1 MSTKKSASSKTKGSP
16 AKSSASKNG
25 KSSGMRELDTD
36 MVLNDAVVI
45 ISLLVAVILLLSN
58 LGMCGPVGVWLKAF
72 QTGLLGV
79 MGYVFP
85 IWLFAAITLIISNGA
100 SPRAVVIVI
109 SSFMAMLALG
119 GLIHLLAGRSFDE
132 IASLTELYTLGEGG
146 GLLGGLLGGG
156 LATVIGYAGAFLV
169 CGAILIVSLVV
180 VTGRSFVGAV
190 KKGGG
195 EAYAHARTGAMHMH
209 EEHLIKAEERKR
221 RKELAKL
228 ANIDLKAQGAAS
240 GSDSSIYSDDGMA
253 ANSMADDTADDSVA
267 ADGYITGHDEDD
279 GSAYDNAYAGYGGQ
293 DTGYGDGDGAPY
305 DASYDDKIPESGESD
320 ASYSSEDTFGFVG
333 GSGLDAR
340 LKALSDD
347 ALAQETHSLAAAV
360 SSITM
365 RGNDAFSTPQAMFPG
380 DLTGQLGYESVR
392 EYDYTSDDDAYDA
405 ADRYDGQEAYDDD
418 FSAYREMLNRRD
430 EEDDSVP
437 FDMYTVLPR
446 EGLDDTG
453 VYARADSYTSA
464 ASEESSDGYYTG
476 ADGYHHETES
486 GSAHTIEGTE
496 TESDIY
502 SQSSQGGSVRPQL
515 ENEYPS
521 GTYGAEPR
529 DAFGQMPTDNAA
541 KTGTV
546 GVFPSVAAESADIA
560 NSKDV
565 SGARSSISGRYVD
578 AGARANST
586 NTGSTSAATDGGR
599 ASAEKDT
606 APAASLG
613 AGAQPKP
620 QKKPYVLP
628 PTSLLTQGSMTVR
641 SSSDREFGDTA
652 RKLQQTLAQFGV
664 KVTVTGVSCGPTVT
678 RYELRPE
685 SGVKV
690 AKIVGLTDDIKL
702 ALAAADIRVEAP
714 IPGKSAIGIEVPNN
728 DNMTVHLRNLIE
740 SEEFRRSK
748 ARLLF
753 AVGMDIAGS
762 VVVGDIDKMPHM
774 LIAGA
779 TGSGKSVCIN
789 TMVLSILYRYAPD
802 EVKLIMVDPKVVE
815 LSVYNGIPHLLIP
828 VVTDP
833 KKAAAA
839 LNWAV
844 EEMMKR
850 YKMFEHEGVRN
861 ISGYNQHIQQLLK
874 DGKRVDEST
883 NLPYEKMPQIVI
895 IIDEL
900 ADLMMVSKNEV
911 EDAICRIAQLARAA
925 GIHLVIATQRPSVDV
940 ITGVIK
946 ANIPS
951 RIAFAVSSGVDSRT
965 ILDTVGAEKLLGK
978 GDMLYYPQGIP
989 KPVRVQGAFVSDED
1003 IHKVVD
1009 FIVQQDLAEYDADT
1023 MGKIEARSAAAPD
1036 NQQNAKQ
1043 KEPDE
1048 RDALFGEAGRYII
1061 GAEKASIG
1069 NLQRKFRIGF
1079 NRAARIMDQLCEC
1092 GVVGTEQG
1100 TKPRE
1105 ILMTP
1110 EEFEDYLQLDADE

>member
-109 SSFMAMLALG
+109 SSFTAMLALG
-119 GLIHLLAGRSFDE
+119 GLIHLLTGRSFDE

-169 CGAILIVSLVV
+169 CAAILIVSLVV

-228 ANIDLKAQGAAS
+228 ANIDLRAQEAAS
-240 GSDSSIYSDDGMA
+240 GSDSSIYSDDDMT
-253 ANSMADDTADDSVA
+253 ANGTADDSMS
-267 ADGYITGHDEDD
+267 ADGYITDHDENDVF
-279 GSAYDNAYAGYGGQ
+279 AYNNDYAGYSGQ
-293 DTGYGDGDGAPY
+293 DTGYGDGDGASY
-305 DASYDDKIPESGESD
+305 DAGYDVKLPESGDSD
-320 ASYSSEDTFGFVG
+320 TAYGSEGTFGFVG

-405 ADRYDGQEAYDDD
+405 ADRHDGQEAYDDDD

-464 ASEESSDGYYTG
+464 ASEENADGYYTG
-476 ADGYHHETES
+476 ADGYHHMSEN
-486 GSAHTIEGTE
+486 GYDPVIDGTK
-496 TESDIY
+496 T
-502 SQSSQGGSVRPQL
+502 
-515 ENEYPS
+515 
-521 GTYGAEPR
+521 EPR
-529 DAFGQMPTDNAA
+529 DAFTQSTDVTAYTENVTSASDHIASSGQMLTDNAA
-541 KTGTV
+541 KTDTLGELLPIDTA
-546 GVFPSVAAESADIA
+546 GSTDNA

-565 SGARSSISGRYVD
+565 SGARPSISGRYAD

-586 NTGSTSAATDGGR
+586 NTGSASAATDGSR
-599 ASAEKDT
+599 ASAEKNT
-606 APAASLG
+606 APAASSD

-641 SSSDREFGDTA
+641 SSSDREFGETA

-850 YKMFEHEGVRN
+850 YKMFEREGVRN
-861 ISGYNQHIQQLLK
+861 ISGYNQRVQQLLN

-989 KPVRVQGAFVSDED
+989 KPVRIQGAFVSDED

-1100 TKPRE
+1100 TKPRD

-1110 EEFEDYLQLDADE
+1110 EEFEDYLQLDAEE